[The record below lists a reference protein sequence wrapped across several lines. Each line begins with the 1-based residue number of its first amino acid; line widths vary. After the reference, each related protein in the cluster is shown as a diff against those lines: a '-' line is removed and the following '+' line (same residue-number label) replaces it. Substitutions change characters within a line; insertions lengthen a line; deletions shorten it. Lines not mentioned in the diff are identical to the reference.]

1 MIEMREKYFPQIE
14 KFSQL
19 EEEANLTKN
28 QWEIIEKKRREILPP
43 NWKVPNDPL
52 LDFERHFDRVA
63 VNLNE
68 KLKHSS
74 ILHIYRRATTAW
86 HLQLVIAIIFWRL
99 SKFLH
104 PFPEGSRQPSHSLV
118 IMCIS
123 LGSTVI
129 FPKSEMA
136 MLSTPSWSSWSSSSS
151 LCIVG
156 CADVWIRQSRCCNH
170 QSFSCSHF
178 SLQPSGKFQFQKD
191 IQAFRIFL
199 YF

>member
-1 MIEMREKYFPQIE
+1 MFKKAANLSIQTLMIFMEKFSENCIAGYWDASYFTNTIKMREKYFPKIE

-19 EEEANLTKN
+19 DEEANLTKF

-86 HLQLVIAIIFWRL
+86 HLQLVIAIIFWGL

-104 PFPEGSRQPSHSLV
+104 PFPGGSRHPSQYQNKRS
-118 IMCIS
+118 
-123 LGSTVI
+123 
-129 FPKSEMA
+129 K
-136 MLSTPSWSSWSSSSS
+136 
-151 LCIVG
+151 
-156 CADVWIRQSRCCNH
+156 
-170 QSFSCSHF
+170 
-178 SLQPSGKFQFQKD
+178 
-191 IQAFRIFL
+191 
-199 YF
+199 